1 MVASQFSMMITTPV
15 VYWIIYFCGHFD
27 SPSTNSFSS
36 ASGQGPHDFNNRTV
50 GATFSFADRNVTS
63 RVGVLWISIA
73 KACQFVDDKIT
84 TGSTIDDLAAAAKDN
99 WNAQIFSNIKAETK
113 DSEKLGLFYSS
124 LYGMNLMP
132 SNRTGENPLW
142 ESSEPYYDDIV
153 TLWDLF
159 RSATPLIQ
167 ILQPVAYEEQIRSM
181 IDIWRHDGYMPDG
194 RSSNFNGRTQGGSN
208 ADNVL
213 ADAYVKD
220 VVGGIDWSDG
230 YRAMVKNA
238 EVPPPN
244 NHVDPAARDSSDKEG
259 RGALPDWLAL
269 HYVSTK
275 YSRSVTRAVEYSAN
289 DFALY
294 QVAKGMD
301 MTEDAAKYL
310 NRSRNWRNH
319 WNPAVTALRFSGF
332 VMPRHEDGS
341 FVNQDPLSCG
351 GCYWP
356 NAYYEALPWEYTF
369 NPVHDMATLID
380 YMGGTEQFINRLN
393 VTFEPNKGPKGRT
406 VAFGNT
412 IFDPT
417 NEVSFLT
424 PYLYHYAGRQ
434 DLSVKTAR
442 NLAEKNYK
450 PGKSGLPGNS
460 DSGAMQSWLLWNMAG
475 LYPVTGQTTFLIGSP
490 WFGMTIDRGEGKTL
504 KITTNQGGNDT
515 AIYVQSLRI
524 NGRKWN
530 KNWLQ
535 WNDVFANGGT
545 LDFDLAEEPSGWSLD
560 GELPP
565 SPASER
571 QSLDPCH
578 VNFF

>member
-1 MVASQFSMMITTPV
+1 
-15 VYWIIYFCGHFD
+15 
-27 SPSTNSFSS
+27 
-36 ASGQGPHDFNNRTV
+36 
-50 GATFSFADRNVTS
+50 
-63 RVGVLWISIA
+63 
-73 KACQFVDDKIT
+73 
-84 TGSTIDDLAAAAKDN
+84 
-99 WNAQIFSNIKAETK
+99 
-113 DSEKLGLFYSS
+113 
-124 LYGMNLMP
+124 MP

-167 ILQPVAYEEQIRSM
+167 ILQPVAYEEEIRSM

-213 ADAYVKD
+213 ADAYVKG
-220 VVGGIDWSDG
+220 VVGRIDWSDG
-230 YRAMVKNA
+230 YRAMVKDA

-244 NHVDPAARDSSDKEG
+244 NHVDPAAPDSSDKEG

-275 YSRSVTRAVEYSAN
+275 YTRSVTRAVEYSAN
-289 DFALY
+289 NFALY

-301 MTEDAAKYL
+301 KTEDAAKYL

-319 WNPAVTALRFSGF
+319 WDPNATALGFSGF
-332 VMPRHEDGS
+332 VMPRNEDGS

-351 GCYWP
+351 GCYWG

-369 NPVHDMATLID
+369 NPIHDMATLID
-380 YMGGTEQFINRLN
+380 YMGGTEQFIDRLN
-393 VTFEPNKGPKGRT
+393 VTFERKKGPKGRT

-417 NEVSFLT
+417 NEVSFMT

-442 NLAEKNYK
+442 SLAEKNFK
-450 PGKSGLPGNS
+450 PGKSGLLGNS
-460 DSGAMQSWLLWNMAG
+460 DSGAMQSWLLWNMIG

-490 WFGMTIDRGEGKTL
+490 WFGMTIDLGDGKTL
-504 KITTNQGGNDT
+504 KITTNQGGNDA
-515 AIYVQSLRI
+515 AIYVQSLRL

-530 KNWLQ
+530 KNWLE
-535 WNDVFANGGT
+535 WNDVFAKGGT

-565 SPASER
+565 SPASES
-571 QSLDPCH
+571 QSL
-578 VNFF
+578 

>member
-1 MVASQFSMMITTPV
+1 
-15 VYWIIYFCGHFD
+15 
-27 SPSTNSFSS
+27 
-36 ASGQGPHDFNNRTV
+36 
-50 GATFSFADRNVTS
+50 
-63 RVGVLWISIA
+63 
-73 KACQFVDDKIT
+73 
-84 TGSTIDDLAAAAKDN
+84 
-99 WNAQIFSNIKAETK
+99 
-113 DSEKLGLFYSS
+113 
-124 LYGMNLMP
+124 MNLMP

-167 ILQPVAYEEQIRSM
+167 ILQPVAYEEEIRSM

-213 ADAYVKD
+213 ADAYVKG
-220 VVGGIDWSDG
+220 VVGRIDWSDG
-230 YRAMVKNA
+230 YRAMVKDA

-244 NHVDPAARDSSDKEG
+244 NHVDPAAPDSSDKEG

-275 YSRSVTRAVEYSAN
+275 YTRSVTRAVEYSAN
-289 DFALY
+289 NFALY

-301 MTEDAAKYL
+301 KTEDAAKYL

-319 WNPAVTALRFSGF
+319 WDPNATALGFSGF
-332 VMPRHEDGS
+332 VMPRNEDGS

-351 GCYWP
+351 GCYWG

-369 NPVHDMATLID
+369 NPIHDMATLID
-380 YMGGTEQFINRLN
+380 YMGGTEQFIDRLN
-393 VTFEPNKGPKGRT
+393 VTFERKKGPKGRT

-417 NEVSFLT
+417 NEVSFMT

-442 NLAEKNYK
+442 SLAEKNFK
-450 PGKSGLPGNS
+450 PGKSGLLGNS
-460 DSGAMQSWLLWNMAG
+460 DSGAMQSWLLWNMIG

-490 WFGMTIDRGEGKTL
+490 WFGMTIDLGDGKTL
-504 KITTNQGGNDT
+504 KITTNQGGNDA
-515 AIYVQSLRI
+515 AIYVQSLRL

-530 KNWLQ
+530 KNWLE
-535 WNDVFANGGT
+535 WNDVFAKGGT

-565 SPASER
+565 SPASES
-571 QSLDPCH
+571 QSL
-578 VNFF
+578 